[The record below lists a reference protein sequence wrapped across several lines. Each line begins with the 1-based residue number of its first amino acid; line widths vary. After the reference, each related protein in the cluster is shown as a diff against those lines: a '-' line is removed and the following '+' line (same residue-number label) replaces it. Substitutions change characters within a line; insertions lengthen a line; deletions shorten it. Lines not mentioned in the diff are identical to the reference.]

1 MSIRLLKK
9 TGRIAAPGLNQ
20 AVGTDGAGGNEENK
34 QQGQPASGE
43 SVYSGSSGG
52 VSPVAPQTTPQTKGS
67 GFTNIQKILKA
78 SGTES
83 GAGRLAQKAAGGV
96 RQAATGAQAALAGAT
111 SEFQEGK
118 KRTEGELSTRA
129 SQINP
134 ILTRATTTAST
145 PNQAQ
150 QQQDVESWR
159 SVVGGSYSGPTELG
173 MSAEQQRK
181 AAQSAALSKLAGDTS
196 GRSALLQKYVGS
208 PQYGESKQRLD
219 ALLLGRGGAGQI
231 RSALREGSRAE
242 QDIKRQQIVAQ
253 EQAKQLQQR
262 ASGIA
267 EEAKSAFADKE
278 RGVLKQVGET
288 KEAFVGGLGAA
299 RTRVINALNAGGQ
312 ISKSDLDLL
321 GIKPEDLPVTS
332 APSSRGGIQSNRLL
346 AVGDDGAQSARAL
359 ASSAVNT
366 NKVFLGDLT
375 PEELRRVGLG
385 AQDWSYRTSSDIN
398 NFGITQDEL
407 NTFKSIKTDNDLRRF
422 VENSSPQLVAK
433 YMQSATT
440 KVPGDISPQQ
450 VSYDFAQFAPTEE
463 SLKNFYNTLGTT
475 QFATPE
481 EAAQLSALGRLSGAG
496 YGDLGTAYNQ
506 TSKPTFNTEE
516 YKTYVEQQ
524 NRSFI
529 ENDPIYMQAKLTADY
544 YNSKGVDVSNE
555 WPGQLMKKR
564 EQQLT
569 SYLLNNP
576 LGVTVV

>member
-267 EEAKSAFADKE
+267 EEAKSALADKE

-346 AVGDDGAQSARAL
+346 AVGDDGAQSAPGF
-359 ASSAVNT
+359 ASSAINT

-375 PEELRRVGLG
+375 PQELRMVGLAPG
-385 AQDWSYRTSSDIN
+385 NWTDYSANFIN
-398 NFGITQDEL
+398 QAGVTQDEF
-407 NTFKSIKTDNDLRRF
+407 NTFKSIKTDADLRRF
-422 VENSSPQLVAK
+422 IQNSSPQLVAK
-433 YMQSATT
+433 YMFS
-440 KVPGDISPQQ
+440 GISPQQ
-450 VSYDFAQFAPTEE
+450 VSYDFTQFAPTEE
-463 SLKNFYNTLGTT
+463 SLNTYYNTLGTT

-481 EAAQLSALGRLSGAG
+481 EAAQLSALGRLSGAE
-496 YGDLGTAYNQ
+496 YGDLGAAYSR
-506 TSKPTFNTEE
+506 TSTTPAFDDVA

-524 NRSFI
+524 NRAFI
-529 ENDPIYMQAKLTADY
+529 ENDPIYMEAKQTYDSWSDKQKAEY
-544 YNSKGVDVSNE
+544 SWAK
-555 WPGQLMKKR
+555 QLMDKR